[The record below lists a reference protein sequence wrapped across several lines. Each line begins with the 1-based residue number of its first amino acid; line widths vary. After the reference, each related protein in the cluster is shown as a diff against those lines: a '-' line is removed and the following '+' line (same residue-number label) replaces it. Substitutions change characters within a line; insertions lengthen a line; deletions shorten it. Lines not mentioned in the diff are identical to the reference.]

1 MKTKRFF
8 KTVPFFLDFECAVI
22 FSGEDNSELAFLNL
36 IKYAFKLISKS
47 KRKFPGRH
55 RVI

>member
-8 KTVPFFLDFECAVI
+8 KTVLFFLDFECAVI